1 VPPSRIELLRAFIAQ
16 RPSDPF
22 PQYGLALEH
31 KNAGQLAE
39 AWGVFE
45 ALMEKH
51 PTYTAAYLHAGN
63 TALALGRT
71 EEARAVYARGLD
83 ACAKAG
89 DAHARGELE
98 GALAALPSEPPQR
111 L

>member
-1 VPPSRIELLRAFIAQ
+1 MPPSRIDMLKAFIAQ

-31 KNAGQLAE
+31 KNAGQLEE
-39 AWGVFE
+39 AWGAFA

-63 TALALGRT
+63 TAVALGRV
-71 EEARAVYARGLD
+71 EDARAVYARGVE
-83 ACAKAG
+83 ASTKAG
-89 DAHARGELE
+89 DTHARGELE
-98 GALAALPSEPPQR
+98 GALAALPPA
-111 L
+111 

>member
-1 VPPSRIELLRAFIAQ
+1 VAASRIDLLKAFIAQ

-22 PQYGLALEH
+22 PRYGLALEH

-45 ALMEKH
+45 ALMERH
-51 PTYTAAYLHAGN
+51 PAYTAAYLHAGN
-63 TALALGRT
+63 TALALGRP
-71 EEARAVYARGLD
+71 EEARAVYTRGLD

-98 GALAALPSEPPQR
+98 GALAALPPGSP
-111 L
+111 